1 MAKVHA
7 NGIEIE
13 YESFGDGDEV
23 LLLIMGLG
31 AQMILWDSEFC
42 EQLAGRGLRVIRY
55 DNRDVG
61 LSTHF
66 EAAGVPN
73 VVQIMSE
80 LAKGNLPE
88 SAYSVDD
95 MADDAA
101 ALLGAIGVGSAHICG
116 ASMGGMIAQ
125 TVAIRHPDKVKSL
138 VSVMSSTGDPALPT
152 GKPEVMALLAQA
164 PPTDRDGYIDYSV
177 NMWRTVGSPGF
188 PFDEDATRE
197 RSGRHYDRNFDPG
210 GVGRQLA
217 AVFAH
222 GDRTPKLA
230 GVRIPTLVIH
240 GNDDPLVPVECGR
253 ATQAAI
259 PGAEMREIAGM
270 GHDFARGTWPQMVD
284 AISGHALRNA

>member
-1 MAKVHA
+1 MAKVDA

-13 YESFGDGDEV
+13 YESFGSGDQA

-31 AQMILWDSEFC
+31 AQMILWDDEFC
-42 EQLAGRGLRVIRY
+42 EQLASRGLRVIRF

-73 VVQIMSE
+73 VVEMMGQ
-80 LAKGNLPE
+80 LAKGELPE
-88 SAYSVDD
+88 SPYSLDD
-95 MADDAA
+95 MADDTAGLLD
-101 ALLGAIGVGSAHICG
+101 ALGLGSAHICG
-116 ASMGGMIAQ
+116 ASMGGMVAQ

-138 VSVMSSTGDPALPT
+138 ISVMSSTGDPSLPS
-152 GKPEVMALLAQA
+152 GKPEIMALLAQA
-164 PPTDRDGYIDYSV
+164 PPKDREGYVEYSV
-177 NMWRTVGSPGF
+177 GMWRSVGSPGF
-188 PFDEDATRE
+188 PFDEAAIRE

-210 GVGRQLA
+210 GVGRQMA

-230 GVRIPTLVIH
+230 GVRAPTLVIH
-240 GNDDPLVPVECGR
+240 GQDDPLVPVECGT

-259 PGAEMREIAGM
+259 PGAKLLVVEGM
-270 GHDFARGTWPQMVD
+270 GHDLARGVWPQVVE
-284 AISGHALRNA
+284 AISSHALGKV

>member
-1 MAKVHA
+1 MAKVRA

-13 YESFGDGDEV
+13 YESFGEGDEV

-31 AQMILWDSEFC
+31 AQMILWDTEFC
-42 EQLAGRGLRVIRY
+42 EQLAGRGLRVVRF

-66 EAAGVPN
+66 SDAGVPN
-73 VVQIMSE
+73 IVQIMKE
-80 LAKGNLPE
+80 LGEGKLPE
-88 SAYSVDD
+88 APYSLDD
-95 MADDAA
+95 MADDTA
-101 ALLGAIGVGSAHICG
+101 ALLEALDVAPAHICG

-125 TVAIRHPDKVKSL
+125 TVAIRHPDRVKSL

-164 PPTDRDGYIDYSV
+164 PPSDRAGYVDYSV

-188 PFDEDATRE
+188 PFDEEATRE

-230 GVRIPTLVIH
+230 AVRAPTLVIH
-240 GNDDPLVPVECGR
+240 GADDPLVPVDCGR

-259 PGAEMREIAGM
+259 PGAELLEVAGM
-270 GHDFARGTWPQMVD
+270 GHDFARGAWPQMVE
-284 AISGHALRNA
+284 AISGHALRKA